1 MRFPSLEKCIWG
13 SLELKH
19 LLHEFRRF
27 RELDSVRGMWARTPA
42 KLKQLLNAFSKPCKM
57 HLVLPGTKA
66 LQHDLLKL
74 VPKPEH
80 TRNPPRTCRNLSL
93 LELPGTRPEP
103 AGTHCQTDLEPGLP
117 VNIAEPPKTRRNPLR
132 NRLGPARIHSPRTN
146 LPKPVAE
153 RFRKRTHCG
162 TAAKPAG
169 PPRRTCQE
177 PIAQRSLPESIAK
190 PPRKIAGTAPPTAAT
205 CRNPLRNRP
214 KTHCGTAR
222 NLPEPIAEPPGNC
235 QNPFGKP
242 LREPAR
248 THCGTAT
255 NLPEPQCGT
264 LEPQFAPNCTSAE
277 PIAYT
282 VGEKP

>member
-19 LLHEFRRF
+19 LQHEFRRF
-27 RELDSVRGMWARTPA
+27 RELDSVRGMWAGTPA

-74 VPKPEH
+74 APKPEH

-132 NRLGPARIHSPRTN
+132 NRLEPARIHSPRTN

-190 PPRKIAGTAPPTAAT
+190 PPRKLPEPPPRPPQPAGTHCGTAPKLIAEPPGI

-214 KTHCGTAR
+214 GTAR
-222 NLPEPIAEPPGNC
+222 THSGSHCGNLQEPIAAPPRTC
-235 QNPFGKP
+235 RNP
-242 LREPAR
+242 
-248 THCGTAT
+248 
-255 NLPEPQCGT
+255 
-264 LEPQFAPNCTSAE
+264 SAE
-277 PIAYT
+277 P
-282 VGEKP
+282 